1 MLCVAFLMINKVNE
15 KNKRKRKDKKNEKGN
30 TKKLFAVFLSIGT
43 HGLKRKQNKQT
54 NSKIRKMNEQYTT
67 VTSYNREQ
75 LPR

>member
-43 HGLKRKQNKQT
+43 HGLKRKTKQT
-54 NSKIRKMNEQYTT
+54 DKFEK
-67 VTSYNREQ
+67 
-75 LPR
+75 